1 MEVTVR
7 PIALD
12 DVEAASLVVQGGS
25 MTPEREHERE
35 IDAYWRAVEETRR
48 RRGEVL
54 VAEVDGEVVGL
65 CQVMIF
71 PHFQNTGGWCCEL
84 ESVHVRSDQR
94 GLGIGAMLL
103 ERAEALAREQGCYR
117 IQLTS
122 RVVREDAHRF
132 YEAHGYVPSHRGFKK
147 LL

>member
-1 MEVTVR
+1 
-7 PIALD
+7 
-12 DVEAASLVVQGGS
+12 
-25 MTPEREHERE
+25 
-35 IDAYWRAVEETRR
+35 
-48 RRGEVL
+48 
-54 VAEVDGEVVGL
+54 
-65 CQVMIF
+65 
-71 PHFQNTGGWCCEL
+71 
-84 ESVHVRSDQR
+84 
-94 GLGIGAMLL
+94 MLL

>member
-1 MEVTVR
+1 M
-7 PIALD
+7 A
-12 DVEAASLVVQGGS
+12 
-25 MTPEREHERE
+25 PEGEHERD

-71 PHFQNTGGWCCEL
+71 PHFQHTGGWCCEL
-84 ESVHVRSDQR
+84 ESAHVRSDRR
-94 GLGIGAMLL
+94 GQGIGAMLL

-132 YEAHGYVPSHRGFKK
+132 YEANGYVASHRGFKK
-147 LL
+147 MLEE